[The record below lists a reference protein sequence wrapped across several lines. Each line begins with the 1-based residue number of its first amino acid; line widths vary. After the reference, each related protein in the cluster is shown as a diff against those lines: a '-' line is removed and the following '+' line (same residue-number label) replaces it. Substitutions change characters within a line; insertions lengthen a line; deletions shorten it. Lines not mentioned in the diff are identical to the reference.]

1 MRSRIVLFG
10 LGALALATTAT
21 PAFAQK
27 PSLGIAAGVSMPQG
41 KFSDVAGSGLNG
53 TVALGLGLPMFPVG
67 LRVEGSYNRFPFDGA
82 FKAAADLA
90 GKKGNWSLASATA
103 NVTLG
108 LPLSAIVVS
117 PYLIA
122 GGGMYWTGCSNYGCS
137 TDSKFGYNAGLGVK
151 LRAVLLSGYVEARYH
166 SVQIGN
172 CATSSSCP
180 YGDKSTTFVP
190 ITIGIM
196 F

>member
-1 MRSRIVLFG
+1 VLFG
-10 LGALALATTAT
+10 LCALALATTAA
-21 PAFAQK
+21 PALAQK

-41 KFSDVAGSGLNG
+41 SFKDIAGSGLNA
-53 TVALGLGLPMFPVG
+53 TLALGIGMPMLPVG
-67 LRVEGSYNRFPFDGA
+67 VRLEGSYNRFA
-82 FKAAADLA
+82 FSDDMKALV
-90 GKKGNWSLASATA
+90 GEKGNWNFASATG

-122 GGGMYWTGCSNYGCS
+122 GGGMYWGNCSVKSACDGE
-137 TDSKFGYNAGLGVK
+137 SKFGYNAGLGVK
-151 LRAVLLSGYVEARYH
+151 LRALLASGYVEARYH
-166 SVQIGN
+166 SIQTEGE
-172 CATSSSCP
+172 
-180 YGDKSTTFVP
+180 STNFVP

>member
-1 MRSRIVLFG
+1 MRSKLVLFG
-10 LGALALATTAT
+10 LGALTLATTAL

-41 KFSDVAGSGLNG
+41 DFKDAAGSGLNA
-53 TVALGLGLPMFPVG
+53 TVALGLGMPMLPVG
-67 LRVEGSYNRFPFDGA
+67 LRIEGSYNRFPFGGA
-82 FKAAADLA
+82 FKDAADLA
-90 GKKGNWSLASATA
+90 GEKGNWSIASATA

-122 GGGMYWTGCSNYGCS
+122 GGGMYWAGCSTTGCS

-151 LRAVLLSGYVEARYH
+151 LRAVLLSGYIEARYH
-166 SVQIGN
+166 SVQADGGS
-172 CATSSSCP
+172 TSFIP
-180 YGDKSTTFVP
+180 LTL
-190 ITIGIM
+190 GIM

>member
-1 MRSRIVLFG
+1 MRRNLVLIG

-27 PSLGIAAGVSMPQG
+27 PSLGIAAGISMPQG
-41 KFSDVAGSGLNG
+41 NFKDIAGSGLNA
-53 TVALGLGLPMFPVG
+53 TVALGLGMPMLPVG
-67 LRVEGSYNRFPFDGA
+67 VRLEGSYNRFPFSDDIEAVIGE
-82 FKAAADLA
+82 
-90 GKKGNWSLASATA
+90 KGSWNFASATG

-122 GGGMYWTGCSNYGCS
+122 GGGMYWGNCSVKSACDGE
-137 TDSKFGYNAGLGVK
+137 SKFGYNGGLGVK
-151 LRAVLLSGYVEARYH
+151 LRAVMLSGYIEARYH
-166 SVQIGN
+166 SIQTEGES
-172 CATSSSCP
+172 TSFLP
-180 YGDKSTTFVP
+180 V
-190 ITIGIM
+190 TIGIM